1 MSIMV
6 KILKR
11 IIAIS
16 LLFYVI
22 SLHQAPT
29 RLISPL
35 PEGVTTFTVK
45 KTQYS
50 GRLTVEGDGT
60 YTRIP
65 KRIEAYSQVARES
78 TTLPSVIRGRASWYG
93 SSKAECLGCS
103 PDRITAS
110 GRKYNEMEFTA
121 ACAKR
126 FSLGQTL
133 EVRYQQKVVRVTCT
147 DRGGFEEGYG
157 RVLDLSK
164 ASFAQLAPLGKG
176 VINVE
181 VTE

>member
-65 KRIEAYSQVARES
+65 KRIEAYSQVIQR
-78 TTLPSVIRGRASWYG
+78 LPSVIRGKASWYG
-93 SSKAECLGCS
+93 SADSECLGCS

-110 GRKYNEMEFTA
+110 GRQFNEMEFTA

-126 FSLGQTL
+126 FALGQTL